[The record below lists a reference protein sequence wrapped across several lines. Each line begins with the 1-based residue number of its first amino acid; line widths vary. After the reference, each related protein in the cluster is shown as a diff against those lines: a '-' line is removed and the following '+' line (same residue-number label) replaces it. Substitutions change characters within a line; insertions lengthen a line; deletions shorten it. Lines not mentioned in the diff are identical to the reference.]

1 MVKVMEYKKFWFLL
15 SALLLVPGILSLI
28 VWHFKPGI
36 DFKGGS
42 LTEYQITQSQ
52 VKSSDAKKPAQ
63 SAEEWG
69 RGQIKTAYQEQ
80 GFANPRIDTNKL
92 SDKDVR
98 IYVKSENI
106 SDAKHQNIL
115 KHLKG
120 LNPPISELSFETID
134 PQVGKDVTQ
143 KAILAIIIAS
153 FGIITYVAYSFR
165 GVPKPASSWQF
176 GIFAVV
182 ALLHD
187 VLFILGFY
195 SLMGH
200 FAGWEVTS
208 DFVTAA
214 LTVMGFSVHDTIV
227 VFDRLRENLRK
238 FPSYSFTQVA
248 NISVLQTMSR
258 SLNTSLTVLLVLL
271 AVVLL
276 GGETIRPF
284 TLTLFV
290 GIAVGTYSSVFVA
303 TPLLDWW
310 QGVSKGLKSKP
321 RVKLSLPK
329 HNAKSHTAKA

>member
-1 MVKVMEYKKFWFLL
+1 MVKVMENKKWWFLF
-15 SALLLVPGILSLI
+15 SALLIVPGVLSLLI
-28 VWHFKPGI
+28 WHFKPGI

-52 VKSSDAKKPAQ
+52 IQAANPKQSAQ
-63 SAEEWG
+63 SAQEWG
-69 RGQIKTAYQEQ
+69 REQVKKAYQIQ
-80 GFANPRIDTNKL
+80 GFSNPQIDTNKL
-92 SDKDVR
+92 GDKDVR
-98 IYVKSENI
+98 IYVKSESI
-106 SDAKHQNIL
+106 PDAKHQTI
-115 KHLKG
+115 LKG
-120 LNPPISELSFETID
+120 LKGLKPPITELSFESID
-134 PQVGKDVTQ
+134 PQVGKDVTN

-153 FGIITYVAYSFR
+153 FGIVAYVAYSFR

-176 GIFAVV
+176 GIFAVI

-310 QGVSKGLKSKP
+310 QNTAKRMQTKRP
-321 RVKLSLPK
+321 RLSLRR
-329 HNAKSHTAKA
+329 AKTQAAKV